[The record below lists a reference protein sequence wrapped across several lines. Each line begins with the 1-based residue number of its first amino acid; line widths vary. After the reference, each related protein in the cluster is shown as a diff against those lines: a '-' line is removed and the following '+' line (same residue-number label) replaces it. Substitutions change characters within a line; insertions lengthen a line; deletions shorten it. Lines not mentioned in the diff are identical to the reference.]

1 MNAVNRVL
9 EANARVTEWL
19 NERPLLWFLYA
30 AVVSI
35 VVFAVGL
42 TLVGGEPFGDALL
55 NSVPFGV
62 VTGLLMLYGLYT
74 RGGNA

>member
-1 MNAVNRVL
+1 MSAVNRVL
-9 EANARVTEWL
+9 EANARATEWL
-19 NERPLLWFLYA
+19 NKRPIFWFLYA

-42 TLVGGEPFGDALL
+42 ILVGGEPFGDALL

-62 VTGLLMLYGLYT
+62 VTGLLMLYGQYA
-74 RGGNA
+74 GGGSA